1 MLAKVSVFLYIF
13 KSLSLSINLTGS
25 YKTKQIFLFNVRH
38 IFNLYMFYLK
48 CRLYILRIFWCVG
61 ILPRNRAKLQRKLLV
76 CQQTVLFFSG
86 FLLWPENVW
95 LHLDDLYWSTKLT
108 QRCTFQLVWLDI
120 NWRFSRHIGK
130 EQKMIQKLG
139 WPILAWLRLRCMQK
153 LGYFLA

>member
-1 MLAKVSVFLYIF
+1 MKKNDNSIYKNYGQDIVSW
-13 KSLSLSINLTGS
+13 
-25 YKTKQIFLFNVRH
+25 NVVSKF
-38 IFNLYMFYLK
+38 I
-48 CRLYILRIFWCVG
+48 ILIEWTRKLCFPA

-86 FLLWPENVW
+86 FLLWPANVW
-95 LHLDDLYWSTKLT
+95 LHLGDLYWSTKLT